1 MRLGVIW
8 VLLALWAVAV
18 ALSVNAMFQ
27 PPTGDGFARGL
38 NRIEGFL
45 GYQAAALV
53 IALIVL
59 SVRGWAEARWL
70 RRLTLVPILL
80 ALALVLGPAALSV
93 RNNPNLGLSQFSPA
107 LGGPRG
113 AATLGFGRG
122 FWGHA
127 VRPLLPALEHRKVF
141 LHDVHELARRQYERE
156 GQWPADAKSVPLS
169 QSNAALLFHEL
180 HMTSDEVRLWNRFG
194 PAPSQVLE
202 LDDVPLTSLYG
213 TTAQ

>member
-45 GYQAAALV
+45 GFQAAALV

-80 ALALVLGPAALSV
+80 ALALVLLV
-93 RNNPNLGLSQFSPA
+93 
-107 LGGPRG
+107 GGIIPYVIVMDG
-113 AATLGFGRG
+113 
-122 FWGHA
+122 
-127 VRPLLPALEHRKVF
+127 
-141 LHDVHELARRQYERE
+141 
-156 GQWPADAKSVPLS
+156 
-169 QSNAALLFHEL
+169 
-180 HMTSDEVRLWNRFG
+180 
-194 PAPSQVLE
+194 
-202 LDDVPLTSLYG
+202 
-213 TTAQ
+213 